1 MCFPV
6 CKMGRVTFYSEGDAE
21 DGHREDREV
30 GAPSRHIMR
39 IPQGW
44 LLLLLLRSP
53 LGHAWSFLLLGAS
66 FCSNFCSNLQTV
78 LRSPDVTWMPAPH
91 SEAVILTII
100 LSPASTPP
108 RGPAW
113 ASYSQPCPQARGWAG
128 LEG

>member
-1 MCFPV
+1 MFPSLQN
-6 CKMGRVTFYSEGDAE
+6 GEVTLYSEGDAE

-30 GAPSRHIMR
+30 GAPSRRIMR

-44 LLLLLLRSP
+44 ILLLLLCSP
-53 LGHAWSFLLLGAS
+53 LGHAWSFLFLGAS
-66 FCSNFCSNLQTV
+66 FCSNLRYNLQSV

-91 SEAVILTII
+91 SEAVILMII

-113 ASYSQPCPQARGWAG
+113 ASYSQPCPQARGRAG